1 MIPSMTLA
9 HTSRRPRVGIVG
21 MGFIGEVHARAVARC
36 GGALEAVASSTAQT
50 AEVAAQRLGVPRAFR
65 SAEELILSPDVDVV
79 HICTPNHLHDRLAEL
94 ALKADKHVICEKP
107 LAVDSSGAAR
117 LADLAAASSLVAAVP
132 FVYRYYPTVREA
144 RERVRRGDAG
154 RVHLVHGSYLQDWLA
169 QACQTNWRV
178 DPALGGASRAFGDIG
193 IHWCDLVEFTT
204 GHRITE
210 LVASTAA
217 PYGARD
223 GVRSAA
229 TTPGSVTEDLA
240 TVMFR
245 TDGGAAGSVV
255 VSQTALGR
263 KNRLWLSID
272 GENAAYSFDQERPDR
287 LWVGG
292 QDVTTVLP
300 RGSAATSPAAEVYNK
315 LPPGHP
321 QGYQDCF
328 DAFVSDVY
336 AAIAGGK
343 PDGLPTF
350 EDGLRSARI
359 TDAVMESTRTQG
371 WVAVA
376 AA

>member
-1 MIPSMTLA
+1 MTVA
-9 HTSRRPRVGIVG
+9 HTSRGPRVGIVG

-36 GGALEAVASSTAQT
+36 GGTLTAVACGT
-50 AEVAAQRLGVPRAFR
+50 AEKAEAAAQRLGIPQAFT
-65 SAEELILSPDVDVV
+65 SAEELIVSPDVDVV

-94 ALKADKHVICEKP
+94 ALKADKHVVCEKP

-117 LADLAAASSLVAAVP
+117 LAELAAASSRVAAVP

-144 RERVRRGDAG
+144 RERLRRGDAG
-154 RVHLVHGSYLQDWLA
+154 RVHLLHGSYLQDWLA
-169 QACQTNWRV
+169 GASQTNWRV

-193 IHWCDLVEFTT
+193 IHWCDLIEFTT

-210 LVASTAA
+210 LVASTAT

-223 GVRSAA
+223 GVAA
-229 TTPGSVTEDLA
+229 TTKDSAPLTEDLA

-263 KNRLWLSID
+263 KNRLWFSID
-272 GENAAYSFDQERPDR
+272 GEHAAYSFDQELPDS

-292 QDVTTVLP
+292 QHVSTVVP
-300 RGSAATSPAAEVYNK
+300 RGSAVTSSAAAAYTR
-315 LPPGHP
+315 LPQGHP

-336 AAIAGGK
+336 AAIAGGD

-359 TDAVMESTRTQG
+359 TDAVMESTRTRG
-371 WVAVA
+371 WVTVA
-376 AA
+376 TA